1 LNERGWIALAEIPS
15 QVTLSSGIRFTQL
28 NWEGIRMHR
37 KNEYFWEDEPIEFLL
52 LASTLAGATIV
63 AAAVMVIMAFL

>member
-1 LNERGWIALAEIPS
+1 
-15 QVTLSSGIRFTQL
+15 
-28 NWEGIRMHR
+28 MHQ

-63 AAAVMVIMAFL
+63 AGAVMVIMAFL

>member
-1 LNERGWIALAEIPS
+1 
-15 QVTLSSGIRFTQL
+15 
-28 NWEGIRMHR
+28 
-37 KNEYFWEDEPIEFLL
+37 LL